1 MSKYL
6 TAYGIT
12 VIVFLAI
19 DFIWLAFVAR
29 SLYVDSIGHLMRDQP
44 LLGAAGLFY
53 AVYVIGI
60 VIFAISPALRTDN
73 WSTALIFGALFGFF
87 AYATYDATNYATLRD
102 WPLSISLI
110 DTAWGTALTGIS
122 AVAGFWGTRLLMPS
136 AVG

>member
-19 DFIWLAFVAR
+19 DFVWLAFIAR
-29 SLYVDSIGHLMRDQP
+29 PLYADAIGHLLRDQP
-44 LLGAAGLFY
+44 LFGAAGLFY
-53 AVYVIGI
+53 AIYVIGI
-60 VIFAISPALRTDN
+60 VIFAITPALNNGN
-73 WSTALIFGALFGFF
+73 WSTALLFGALFGFF
-87 AYATYDATNYATLRD
+87 AYGTYDATNYATLRD
-102 WPLSISLI
+102 WPLSISMI

-122 AVAGFWGTRLLMPS
+122 ALAGFWGTRMILPN